1 MAQPPVPSTV
11 KEVTIKPRLW
21 GDAAVGA
28 PGVGP
33 TTPGAQK
40 TQCLGVKKRRK
51 MMRCIV
57 FLMVLWTI
65 ICNIYIYIYFVYI
78 YYIYIYIYMSSKVH
92 DAKSW
97 CFCFF
102 FMYFWC
108 AAKGDCLETNN
119 ATETTPSWFL
129 LSSVF
134 QPSFSL
140 MFFSFRNEDLE
151 TALAVHLT
159 PQQSLLSFFVWYTY
173 SRERYE
179 NMRTKTPW
187 DKYQV

>member
-65 ICNIYIYIYFVYI
+65 ICNIYIYFVYI
-78 YYIYIYIYMSSKVH
+78 YYIYIYIYIWVLKCMMLRVDVFVFFYVFLVCCKGRL
-92 DAKSW
+92 SW
-97 CFCFF
+97 NKQCNRNNSQLVPPFIRVSTVFF
-102 FMYFWC
+102 S
-108 AAKGDCLETNN
+108 DV
-119 ATETTPSWFL
+119 FL
-129 LSSVF
+129 LQKWRLRNRAGSS
-134 QPSFSL
+134 SHTS
-140 MFFSFRNEDLE
+140 
-151 TALAVHLT
+151 
-159 PQQSLLSFFVWYTY
+159 
-173 SRERYE
+173 
-179 NMRTKTPW
+179 TKPLVIFCVV
-187 DKYQV
+187 YLQ